1 MNKPILCCLKIK
13 SATLLIGTLDLVNII
28 LLAVINSNVS
38 LINNSIIS
46 QIFICTFYTRQEKIN
61 LYNLFKVFFKI

>member
-28 LLAVINSNVS
+28 LLAVINSNVA

-46 QIFICTFYTRQEKIN
+46 QIFICTFYTRQNKN
-61 LYNLFKVFFKI
+61 